1 MAISDGKSL
10 EFISDEEKGKERVE
24 EEEEEEED
32 DKPCK
37 ENFWNEMKMSMRK
50 SLKSKEGEKEAM
62 QEEEEEKDAR
72 GWLGLLEISK
82 NCCLN
87 LDDEK

>member
-10 EFISDEEKGKERVE
+10 EFILDEEKGKERVE
-24 EEEEEEED
+24 EEKEEEEEED

-50 SLKSKEGEKEAM
+50 SLKSKEGE
-62 QEEEEEKDAR
+62 
-72 GWLGLLEISK
+72 
-82 NCCLN
+82 
-87 LDDEK
+87 

>member
-10 EFISDEEKGKERVE
+10 EFILDEEKGKERVEEEE

-37 ENFWNEMKMSMRK
+37 ENFWNKMKMSMRK
-50 SLKSKEGEKEAM
+50 SLK
-62 QEEEEEKDAR
+62 
-72 GWLGLLEISK
+72 
-82 NCCLN
+82 
-87 LDDEK
+87 

>member
-1 MAISDGKSL
+1 MSAEGRRESL
-10 EFISDEEKGKERVE
+10 RAFDHANKRSELPTLSGLTSE
-24 EEEEEEED
+24 EE
-32 DKPCK
+32 
-37 ENFWNEMKMSMRK
+37 
-50 SLKSKEGEKEAM
+50 
-62 QEEEEEKDAR
+62 EEEEEKDAR

>member
-10 EFISDEEKGKERVE
+10 EFILDEEKGKERVEEEKEE

-50 SLKSKEGEKEAM
+50 RLKSKEGE
-62 QEEEEEKDAR
+62 
-72 GWLGLLEISK
+72 
-82 NCCLN
+82 
-87 LDDEK
+87 

>member
-10 EFISDEEKGKERVE
+10 EFILDEEKGKERVEEE

-50 SLKSKEGEKEAM
+50 SLKSKEGE
-62 QEEEEEKDAR
+62 
-72 GWLGLLEISK
+72 
-82 NCCLN
+82 
-87 LDDEK
+87 

>member
-10 EFISDEEKGKERVE
+10 EFISDEEKGKERVEEE

-50 SLKSKEGEKEAM
+50 SLKSKEGE
-62 QEEEEEKDAR
+62 
-72 GWLGLLEISK
+72 
-82 NCCLN
+82 
-87 LDDEK
+87 

>member
-10 EFISDEEKGKERVE
+10 EFILDEEKGKEKVEEEKE
-24 EEEEEEED
+24 EEEE
-32 DKPCK
+32 
-37 ENFWNEMKMSMRK
+37 
-50 SLKSKEGEKEAM
+50 
-62 QEEEEEKDAR
+62 EEEEEKDAR

>member
-10 EFISDEEKGKERVE
+10 EFILDEEKGKKRVE
-24 EEEEEEED
+24 EEKEEEEEEEVEEEED

-50 SLKSKEGEKEAM
+50 S
-62 QEEEEEKDAR
+62 
-72 GWLGLLEISK
+72 
-82 NCCLN
+82 
-87 LDDEK
+87 

>member
-10 EFISDEEKGKERVE
+10 EFILDEEKGKERVE
-24 EEEEEEED
+24 EEKEEEEEED

-50 SLKSKEGEKEAM
+50 SLKSKEG
-62 QEEEEEKDAR
+62 Q
-72 GWLGLLEISK
+72 
-82 NCCLN
+82 
-87 LDDEK
+87 

>member
-1 MAISDGKSL
+1 MG
-10 EFISDEEKGKERVE
+10 EEKEEE

-50 SLKSKEGEKEAM
+50 SLKSKEGE
-62 QEEEEEKDAR
+62 
-72 GWLGLLEISK
+72 
-82 NCCLN
+82 
-87 LDDEK
+87 